1 MRAYSWPTQHLL
13 LLPRY
18 EQRAKLVNKEEPPKL
33 QNACSC
39 DVCLQ
44 TMAPSQS
51 PMERV
56 LGPCINTRR
65 YWGVLSA
72 RPGTMS
78 QYPPLLGC
86 PISGAWHSFVPRIPW
101 QRDPSRPMQICVK
114 DVLDHPY
121 QQQSQY
127 ECSNSFFHS
136 SASWVSRHT
145 SISRQARFH
154 LIANGPWNVVLL
166 ACIVDRT
173 RRRCTCD
180 PDVFAS
186 KDLAAR
192 CEQRY
197 QNCKRPHVY
206 RSDHWFNWGSGS
218 HNRHR
223 VIVSVVEGAGE
234 IALSIEPGSL
244 SLHHR
249 RYAFVS

>member
-1 MRAYSWPTQHLL
+1 MANSAPTLVTSIRTKSETSQQRRA
-13 LLPRY
+13 
-18 EQRAKLVNKEEPPKL
+18 AKIAKCVQLRCVSANHG
-33 QNACSC
+33 
-39 DVCLQ
+39 
-44 TMAPSQS
+44 SQ
-51 PMERV
+51 PV
-56 LGPCINTRR
+56 TDGK
-65 YWGVLSA
+65 SA
-72 RPGTMS
+72 GTMYH
-78 QYPPLLGC
+78 YPTLLGC
-86 PISGAWHSFVPRIPW
+86 PISRAWHSFVPRIPW